1 MESGTVS
8 RTRTPRDLG
17 HDVVQALDVL
27 DVDGGVDV
35 DAVFQQLFDI
45 LVALGVAAAG
55 DIGVRQLVD
64 QDEAGPPLERSVD
77 VELAQDAIDV
87 DRWLARQDLE
97 ALEQR
102 LGLLAAVRLDDADD
116 DVDALLQLG
125 AGRLQHLV
133 GLADP
138 RRGTHEDL
146 EPAHMLP
153 FPPGCLQQGIRR
165 GSLLRVAS
173 LIRHRSHACRPASRT
188 GGDFHRAT
196 SAI

>member
-1 MESGTVS
+1 M
-8 RTRTPRDLG
+8 PC
-17 HDVVQALDVL
+17 
-27 DVDGGVDV
+27 
-35 DAVFQQLFDI
+35 FQQLFDI

-64 QDEAGPPLERSVD
+64 QDEAGSPLERSVD

-102 LGLLAAVRLDDADD
+102 LGFLAAMRLDDADD
-116 DVDALLQLG
+116 DIHALFQLG

-138 RRGTHEDL
+138 RRSTHEDL
-146 EPAHMLP
+146 ELADAPP
-153 FPPGCLQQGIRR
+153 FPPGRLEQRVRR
-165 GSLLRVAS
+165 GSLLEVAS
-173 LIRHRSHACRPASRT
+173 LIRHRSHARRPASRT
-188 GGDFHRAT
+188 GRGFIAQ
-196 SAI
+196 